1 VPSSHDHGP
10 IDLAR
15 AGVAGFG
22 EDVRIYPLTR
32 LTQPERITAGS
43 HVLVD
48 DFVFLQGGQGL
59 RIGSYVHI
67 AAFASVTGGGEAAI
81 GDFCGIASG
90 ARILT
95 GSDRFD
101 GSGLIG
107 PTVPPQLRSVE
118 RCKTVLGAHA
128 FVGANAVVHPGVS
141 IGEGAI
147 VGSGSVVLADVAPWT
162 VNVGAPARPV
172 GQRPSELILAR
183 ARELGFASGD

>member
-1 VPSSHDHGP
+1 MGT
-10 IDLAR
+10 IDISASGLSEA
-15 AGVAGFG
+15 G
-22 EDVRIYPLTR
+22 EDVRIFELTR
-32 LTQPERITAGS
+32 LTEPERIELGS

-48 DFVFLQGGQGL
+48 DFVFLQGGGGL

-67 AAFASVTGGGEAAI
+67 ASFASITGGGQATI

-107 PTVPPQLRSVE
+107 PTVPPERRSVE
-118 RCKTVLGAHA
+118 RSETIMESHS
-128 FVGANAVVHPGVS
+128 FVGANAVVHPGVR

-147 VGSGSVVLADVAPWT
+147 VGSGSVVLADVAAWT
-162 VNVGAPARPV
+162 INAGAPSRPI
-172 GQRPSELILAR
+172 GDRPSATILAH
-183 ARELGFASGD
+183 ARELGFDAGG

>member
-1 VPSSHDHGP
+1 MGL
-10 IDLAR
+10 IDIDR
-15 AGVAGFG
+15 AGLCQAG
-22 EDVRIYPLTR
+22 EDVRIFEFSR
-32 LTQPERITAGS
+32 LTEPERISIGS

-48 DFVFLQGGQGL
+48 DFVFLQGGEGL
-59 RIGSYVHI
+59 SIGSYVHI
-67 AAFASVTGGGEAAI
+67 ASFASVTGGGSATV

-107 PTVPPQLRSVE
+107 PTVPAQRRSVE
-118 RCKTVLGAHA
+118 RSAVVLGNHA

-147 VGSGSVVLADVAPWT
+147 VGSGSVVLADVTPWT
-162 VNVGAPARPV
+162 INVGAPCRVV
-172 GQRPSELILAR
+172 GDRPSGVILAH
-183 ARELGFASGD
+183 ARELGFESGG